1 MATEILNSEDDEEGG
16 STESVSGSGSTE
28 EEEEELVGA
37 PAAALCEQVVPLL
50 RYLDRK
56 VYKHFDRVKDE
67 RLEEFAKEKAKLT
80 EALDSEQA
88 QNRILSEEL
97 VRQTRL
103 LEQCQLARQADEEL
117 IRRLQSEC
125 GELRAQRAEAE
136 SQLVVIE
143 DDRRREADRTKE
155 EMARRVT
162 HCLRGYAHWEVAAQE
177 KLTLRELELRAAG
190 LLTGDS
196 RSRRRVAKKLDS
208 FLSKSRDTMATLET
222 EVSAVL
228 RRLGLRSRAEDWQV
242 SPSVRTCVLCAFCE
256 LRVLFTAYE

>member
-16 STESVSGSGSTE
+16 STKLVSGSGSTE
-28 EEEEELVGA
+28 
-37 PAAALCEQVVPLL
+37 
-50 RYLDRK
+50 K
-56 VYKHFDRVKDE
+56 
-67 RLEEFAKEKAKLT
+67 LEEFAKEKAKLT

-88 QNRILSEEL
+88 QNQILSEEL
-97 VRQTRL
+97 VRQTRSH
-103 LEQCQLARQADEEL
+103 EGRD
-117 IRRLQSEC
+117 
-125 GELRAQRAEAE
+125 GEASHPLSQRAEAE
-136 SQLVVIE
+136 LQLVVVE

-222 EVSAVL
+222 EV
-228 RRLGLRSRAEDWQV
+228 
-242 SPSVRTCVLCAFCE
+242 E
-256 LRVLFTAYE
+256 LFPTRP